1 MRQRRKE
8 TVAYAIM
15 TVATDVRAILLGLL
29 FCISSCLAQTAAT
42 TSSGKTSVTGAFLKA
57 VPLLREKT
65 AVPLR
70 LPTHIPNL
78 ELETELYAIVTSAD
92 ETSYAVVLGAIP
104 DCQGQH
110 VCSYGTFIG
119 RTSSLVPELG
129 DYSLPDKP
137 GISVKLQHGLQGV
150 FYPPSIG
157 AYCSDSL
164 ITWVEGSYRYLIYL
178 KCGTRANAVK
188 AANSA
193 IKAGSE
199 RWR

>member
-1 MRQRRKE
+1 MKV
-8 TVAYAIM
+8 TNNL
-15 TVATDVRAILLGLL
+15 RAILLGLL
-29 FCISSCLAQTAAT
+29 LCISSCLAQTAAT
-42 TSSGKTSVTGAFLKA
+42 ASSGKTSVTGAFLKA

-70 LPTHIPNL
+70 LPTQIPYL
-78 ELETELYAIVTSAD
+78 GSATELYANVTSAD

-119 RTSSLVPELG
+119 RSSSLVPELG

-137 GISVKLQHGLQGV
+137 GVSVKLQHGLQGV
-150 FYPPSIG
+150 FYPASIG

-164 ITWVEGSYRYLIYL
+164 ITWVESRYRYQVYL
-178 KCGTRANAVK
+178 KCETKANAVK

-193 IKAGSE
+193 IEAGSE

>member
-1 MRQRRKE
+1 MR
-8 TVAYAIM
+8 VAKH
-15 TVATDVRAILLGLL
+15 VRAILLGLSL
-29 FCISSCLAQTAAT
+29 CMSFCPAQTTPT
-42 TSSGKTSVTGAFLKA
+42 TSSDKTSVPGAFLKA
-57 VPLLREKT
+57 IPLLREKT

-78 ELETELYAIVTSAD
+78 ESETELYAIVTSAD
-92 ETSYAVVLGAIP
+92 ETGYAVVLGAIP

-119 RTSSLVPELG
+119 RRSSSVATPG
-129 DYSLPDKP
+129 DYALPDKP

-150 FYPPSIG
+150 FYPFSIG

-164 ITWVEGSYRYLIYL
+164 ITWVESSYRYLIYL
-178 KCGTRANAVK
+178 KCGKQANAIK

-193 IKAGSE
+193 IQAGSE